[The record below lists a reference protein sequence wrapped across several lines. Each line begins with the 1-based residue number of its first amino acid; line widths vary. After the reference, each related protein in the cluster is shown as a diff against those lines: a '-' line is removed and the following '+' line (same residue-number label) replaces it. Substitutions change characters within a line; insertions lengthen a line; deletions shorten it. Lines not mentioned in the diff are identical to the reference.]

1 MGLLGRLA
9 PASGFSM
16 GMDIPWSRLD
26 WSMATLSYLRSSVT
40 CASST
45 VVGEPMKAVT
55 NALSLGLSSLWWTTG
70 SGVT

>member
-16 GMDIPWSRLD
+16 GTNIPWSRLD
-26 WSMATLSYLRSSVT
+26 WSMATLSYLRST
-40 CASST
+40 ATYASST
-45 VVGEPMKAVT
+45 VGWVPMKAIT